1 MRVDSRTVAVA
12 AAGVLV
18 TVALGAQVGSTAGAA
33 AGVIASLAGLAGSA
47 VVTIVQVRQSQQAAE
62 ETRTQE
68 LLEMFA
74 PPRPLDDRADQGV
87 SPGERPALSVARYL
101 RADEQVVP
109 FRGRPELDELLAW
122 CGAGGRVR
130 VRLVTGDG
138 GAGKT
143 RLALRLCN
151 DLSARGWRSLWV
163 RPGREEHAAEAVRKL
178 GPCVLVVDYAE
189 TRDGLRP
196 MLSDVVADAAAPDV
210 RAVLLA
216 RGPGEWW
223 QRLAASS
230 EEQMARLLVEP
241 PVVLG
246 PIQVEGGPARLFDEA
261 LTAFAD
267 KLEVPRPDVP
277 LALADPD
284 PVMLEVHAAALLAVL
299 DHAQESAAVPARSAA
314 EVLDG
319 LLGHE
324 GRYWA
329 QSATARGL
337 DLDVAVQRLAVAV
350 GCLIGADSEAA
361 AAELMRR
368 IPDLSDSAERRGQ
381 VARWL
386 HDLYPEPLPT
396 DDGPGAWLGPLRPD
410 PVAERLILTE
420 LEARPELVSGLFT
433 GLSGDQAVHGLTVLA
448 RASLRAQ
455 SGIGLIRSVL
465 AADLEHLAAP
475 ALSVAMSTNLVL
487 GDLLNEALG
496 KQAIPAGPLR
506 SAADAIP
513 YPSFALAPVAV
524 TVLTM
529 LADQSED
536 IGERAD
542 HLLRLSSRLA
552 DLGRREESLAAAEE
566 SVQIRRRQAEA
577 EPGTFRPALAL
588 ALNDQTNP
596 LGALGRWEDARA
608 SAEEAV
614 QIRRDLARDSPGAFL
629 PDLAMSLN
637 NLAWCLNELG
647 RPGQALAAA
656 DESAEIRRGLVKDRP
671 ELLSSLAATLNNR
684 SISLAALNRP
694 QEALAAV
701 EEGTG
706 IYRDL
711 AQTRPDAFLSTFAR
725 SLNNLSN
732 ILAGQ
737 CSREEALAAVAE
749 ATRIFRLLALIRP
762 GGYLRALADSLH
774 NQSLCLAALGR
785 HPEAMASMAESTHIR
800 QLLTQG
806 GPDPP
811 SP

>member
-1 MRVDSRTVAVA
+1 M
-12 AAGVLV
+12 
-18 TVALGAQVGSTAGAA
+18 
-33 AGVIASLAGLAGSA
+33 
-47 VVTIVQVRQSQQAAE
+47 
-62 ETRTQE
+62 
-68 LLEMFA
+68 
-74 PPRPLDDRADQGV
+74 
-87 SPGERPALSVARYL
+87 SPGDRPALSVARYL

-109 FRGRPELDELLAW
+109 FRGRPELDELLTW

-143 RLALRLCN
+143 RLALRLCK
-151 DLSARGWRSLWV
+151 DLAAQGWRSLWV
-163 RPGREEHAAEAVRKL
+163 HPGREAHAAEAVRKL

-189 TRDGLRP
+189 TRDSLRS

-210 RAVLLA
+210 RVVLLA
-216 RGPGEWW
+216 RGLGEWW
-223 QRLAASS
+223 QRLAANSP
-230 EEQMARLLVEP
+230 EQVARLLVEP
-241 PVVLG
+241 PIVLG
-246 PIQVEGGPARLFDEA
+246 PIQVDGGPAVLFDEA

-267 KLEVPRPDVP
+267 KLGVPHLSVP
-277 LALADPD
+277 LALADPE
-284 PVMLEVHAAALLAVL
+284 PVVLEVHAAALLAVL
-299 DHAQESAAVPARSAA
+299 DHAQGSGAAPARSAA

-324 GRYWA
+324 SRYWA

-350 GCLIGADSEAA
+350 GCLIGADSETA

-386 HDLYPEPLPT
+386 HDLYPETLPA
-396 DDGPGAWLGPLRPD
+396 DDGPVAWLGPLRPD

-420 LEARPELVSGLFT
+420 LGTRPELVPGLFT

-448 RASLRAQ
+448 RASVRAQ

-475 ALSVAMSTNLVL
+475 ALSVAITTNMTL

-496 KQAIPAGPLR
+496 RQTVPAEVLR
-506 SAADAIP
+506 PAADTIP
-513 YPSFALAPVAV
+513 YPSFALAPVAA
-524 TVLTM
+524 TVLKM
-529 LADQSED
+529 LADQSKD
-536 IGERAD
+536 IGERAE
-542 HLLRLSSRLA
+542 LLLKLVSRLA
-552 DLGRREESLAAAEE
+552 ELGRWKESLAAAEE
-566 SVQIRRRQAEA
+566 AVQIRRRQAEA
-577 EPGTFRPALAL
+577 DPGAFRPALAQ
-588 ALNDQTNP
+588 ALNDQTSP
-596 LGALGRWEDARA
+596 LGILGRWEGARA

-614 QIRRDLARDSPGAFL
+614 QIRHDLARDSPDTFL
-629 PDLAMSLN
+629 PELALSLN

-656 DESAEIRRGLVKDRP
+656 DESVKIRRGLVKDRP
-671 ELLSSLAATLNNR
+671 ELLSGLAATLNNR
-684 SISLAALNRP
+684 SISLTALNR
-694 QEALAAV
+694 QEEALAAA
-701 EEGTG
+701 EEATG

-711 AQTRPDAFLSTFAR
+711 AQTRPDAFLSTYAR
-725 SLNNLSN
+725 TLNNLSN
-732 ILAGQ
+732 SLAGQ
-737 CSREEALAAVAE
+737 GRRDEALAAVAE

-762 GGYLRALADSLH
+762 SSYLRALADSLH
-774 NQSLCLAALGR
+774 NQSLRLADLGR
-785 HPEAMASMAESTHIR
+785 HNEAMASMAESTHIH